1 LSTWKKLIKITNY
14 FVYYTAYCYIL
25 FSPSINRYY
34 IGSCHDLIFRYKNHL
49 EKSYPNSYT
58 SKAHDWEIFYSL
70 ELDNITTAICVEKHI
85 KRMKS
90 RRYIEELKES
100 PVLELKL
107 KLKFSQ

>member
-1 LSTWKKLIKITNY
+1 M
-14 FVYYTAYCYIL
+14 
-25 FSPSINRYY
+25 
-34 IGSCHDLIFRYKNHL
+34 IFRYKNHL

-58 SKAHDWEIFYSL
+58 SKADDWEIFYSL
-70 ELDNITTAICVEKHI
+70 ELDNITTAIRVEKHI

>member
-1 LSTWKKLIKITNY
+1 M
-14 FVYYTAYCYIL
+14 A
-25 FSPSINRYY
+25 
-34 IGSCHDLIFRYKNHL
+34 D
-49 EKSYPNSYT
+49 
-58 SKAHDWEIFYSL
+58 DWEIFYSL
-70 ELDNITTAICVEKHI
+70 ELDNITTAIRVEKHI